1 MPNQVYSTRKWIF
14 ETLSADATITGVVGQ
29 NIFAEEAPQDAT
41 FPMVVFAHIGNVD
54 TLRVGHSG
62 YVNKAIWLVRV
73 VAQGS
78 SVDGNVNTVAE
89 RFNPLL
95 LQQNVFVDDI
105 RINYVQHDQDHIRA
119 DSQEGVPLSYLGS
132 YYLVFSQPA

>member
-1 MPNQVYSTRKWIF
+1 MPNGVYSTRKWIYQ
-14 ETLSADATITGVVGQ
+14 TLSADATITGVVGTR
-29 NIFAEEAPQDAT
+29 IFAEEAPQEST
-41 FPMVVFAHIGNVD
+41 FPMVVFSHIGNVD
-54 TLRVGHSG
+54 TFRPWSFG

-73 VAQGS
+73 VVEGS
-78 SVDGNVNTVAE
+78 SVDGNAVTVAK

-95 LQQNVFVDDI
+95 LQKNIVVDDV
-105 RINYVQHDQDHIRA
+105 RINLVQHDQDHVRA